1 MMANDRRNRQESG
14 KATAQGHRFLSRIG
28 AWLFGMAILG
38 LFVMAATPIASA
50 DTVFD
55 VSGTF
60 ANGAVFE
67 PGSTITIDTALGI
80 TTDSSLS
87 ISAGSN
93 PSPAN
98 LFTGADIVQ
107 NGSFMTPFIWIL
119 ADGTELD
126 FFMPVPPDFQG
137 FPGGTISLVTY
148 FSPAWGFSGGSTD
161 TVLTPVVTPEPA
173 AISLLGT
180 GLLGLMGLAF
190 WRKRV
195 RGAADC
201 GFLLQ

>member
-14 KATAQGHRFLSRIG
+14 KTITQGHRFLSCIG
-28 AWLFGMAILG
+28 TWLFGMAILG
-38 LFVMAATPIASA
+38 LFVMAGAPIASA
-50 DTVFD
+50 DTVYS
-55 VSGTF
+55 VSGKF

-67 PGSTITIDTALGI
+67 PGSTITIDAALGI

-98 LFTGADIVQ
+98 LFTGADIVE
-107 NGSFMTPFIWIL
+107 NGSSMTPFMWIL

-137 FPGGTISLVTY
+137 FSGGTISLVTY
-148 FSPAWGFSGGSTD
+148 FSPSWGFSGGSTD

-180 GLLGLMGLAF
+180 GLLGLIGLAF

-201 GFLLQ
+201 GLLLQ

>member
-1 MMANDRRNRQESG
+1 MMANNKNGMRGTRKVIAHGYRS
-14 KATAQGHRFLSRIG
+14 LSRLCG
-28 AWLFGMAILG
+28 WLMGMALLG
-38 LFVMAATPIASA
+38 LFVMASAPAASA

-55 VSGTF
+55 VTGTF

-98 LFTGADIVQ
+98 LFTGANIVQ

-195 RGAADC
+195 RGAADS

>member
-1 MMANDRRNRQESG
+1 MNTNHRQSANVSENGVTHGNIHSIHVGTWLLGIALAALLMMA
-14 KATAQGHRFLSRIG
+14 AP
-28 AWLFGMAILG
+28 
-38 LFVMAATPIASA
+38 PIASA
-50 DTVFD
+50 DTVFS

-67 PGSTITIDTALGI
+67 AGSTITIDTTLGLAI
-80 TTDSSLS
+80 DSNLS

-98 LFTGADIVQ
+98 TFTGADLVQ

-126 FFMPVPPDFQG
+126 FFMPSPPDFQG

-148 FSPAWGFSGGSTD
+148 FSPSWGFSGGSFD
-161 TVLTPVVTPEPA
+161 TVLTPVAAPEPA

-180 GLLGLMGLAF
+180 GLLGLIGLAF
-190 WRKRV
+190 WRKWPRV
-195 RGAADC
+195 AAA
-201 GFLLQ
+201 

>member
-1 MMANDRRNRQESG
+1 MMAHDRRGMQEAG
-14 KATAQGHRFLSRIG
+14 KAITQGQRFLSRRG
-28 AWLFGMAILG
+28 TWLFGMAFLG

-50 DTVFD
+50 DTVYS

-98 LFTGADIVQ
+98 TFTGADLVQ
-107 NGSFMTPFIWIL
+107 NGSFMTPFVWIL

-126 FFMPVPPDFQG
+126 FFMPSPPDFQG

-148 FSPAWGFSGGSTD
+148 FSPSWGFSGGSLD
-161 TVLTPVVTPEPA
+161 TILTPVAAAEPA
-173 AISLLGT
+173 AVSLLGT
-180 GLLGLMGLAF
+180 GLLGLIGLAF
-190 WRKRV
+190 GRKRTHV
-195 RGAADC
+195 AAA
-201 GFLLQ
+201 

>member
-1 MMANDRRNRQESG
+1 MA
-14 KATAQGHRFLSRIG
+14 L
-28 AWLFGMAILG
+28 LG
-38 LFVMAATPIASA
+38 LFVMALAPAASA

-55 VSGTF
+55 VTGTF

-98 LFTGADIVQ
+98 TFTAANIVENGA
-107 NGSFMTPFIWIL
+107 FMTPFIWQL

-137 FPGGTISLVTY
+137 FTGGTISLVTY
-148 FSPAWGFSGGSTD
+148 FQSPGWGFSGGSTD

-180 GLLGLMGLAF
+180 GLLGLIGLAF

-195 RGAADC
+195 RGTADC
-201 GFLLQ
+201 GFLLH